1 MCQES
6 GGILL
11 LHEQP
16 VQGRGGFNATSFQC
30 ISMPHPLPKT
40 GISAQIVEDF
50 VKVCWLNL
58 VELGV
63 DPSDSRF
70 VLCLWVCVSV
80 YL

>member
-16 VQGRGGFNATSFQC
+16 VQGRGGFNATSFQL
-30 ISMPHPLPKT
+30 SMPHPLPKM

-50 VKVCWLNL
+50 VNSWLNL
-58 VELGV
+58 VGWIHRTRDLF
-63 DPSDSRF
+63 F
-70 VLCLWVCVSV
+70 VSGFVS
-80 YL
+80 LSK